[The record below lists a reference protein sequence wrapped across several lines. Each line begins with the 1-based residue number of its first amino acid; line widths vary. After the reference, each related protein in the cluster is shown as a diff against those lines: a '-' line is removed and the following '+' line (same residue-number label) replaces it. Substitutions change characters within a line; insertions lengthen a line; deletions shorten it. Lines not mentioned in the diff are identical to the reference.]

1 MKEQR
6 GKRDALRVSIFDPT
20 GNITALVESPVAPEE
35 QSAAAARIMERFP
48 QVEQVGFVRLPQETA
63 APVELRMAGGE
74 FCGNASM
81 SAAALSLLRRGSATD
96 EGAWETLGLRVRG
109 VSREVEARL
118 RRETAESFCASV
130 RMPPVLSLNEQ
141 VFPFGALRDPI
152 TIVRAEGIS
161 HAIVTP
167 GSPFFALRDDR
178 DAAEEAARRICA
190 ALGAKAFGMMFLEG
204 EAPRLRLTPLVFVP
218 ESGTMCW
225 ENSCASGSA
234 AVAASGSAAVAAAMA
249 GRSGSP
255 VCLELEEPGGVLA
268 VKSEGLRGETWLSG
282 RTRLVGEA
290 EI

>member
-1 MKEQR
+1 MKEPR
-6 GKRDALRVSIFDPT
+6 EKRDALRVSIFDPT

-48 QVEQVGFVRLPQETA
+48 RVEQVGFVRLPQETA

-81 SAAALSLLRRGSATD
+81 SAAALSLLRRGSAAD

-109 VSREVEARL
+109 VSREVEVRL

-190 ALGAKAFGMMFLEG
+190 ALGAEAFGLMFLEG
-204 EAPRLRLTPLVFVP
+204 EAPRLRLTPLVYVP
-218 ESGTMCW
+218 GSGTMFW
-225 ENSCASGSA
+225 ENSC
-234 AVAASGSAAVAAAMA
+234 ASGSAAVAAAMA